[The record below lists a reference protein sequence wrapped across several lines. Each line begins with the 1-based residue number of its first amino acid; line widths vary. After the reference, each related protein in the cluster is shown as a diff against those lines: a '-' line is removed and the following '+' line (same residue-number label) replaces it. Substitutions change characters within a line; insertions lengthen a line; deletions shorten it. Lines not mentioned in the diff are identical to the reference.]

1 MEKLTEKEKQLMQL
15 DEEENEIL
23 QAFEEGTLKKT
34 GMSKEEIEDLKIAAR
49 ETLKENDRISVR
61 IPDRDLKKIKE
72 RARSSGIPYQ
82 ALITAVLHQYA
93 DGKINATI

>member
-23 QAFEEGTLKKT
+23 EAFEEGTLKNT
-34 GMSKEEIEDLKIAAR
+34 GMSKEEIEDLKIAAQ

-61 IPDRDLKKIKE
+61 IPDRTK
-72 RARSSGIPYQ
+72 
-82 ALITAVLHQYA
+82 
-93 DGKINATI
+93 